1 MLKTEF
7 RRAIRIGIGL
17 RPESLLQGAHWAE
30 CAVVRQQRT
39 TNRASSFALDCRPRM
54 LLATRILLY
63 LAPMACG
70 KIARDR
76 RASREGVRCSV
87 LFGSGNHW
95 FRVIVLLSNVFKRCV
110 NSLEQRENATMF
122 AAGITGAIWASVYR

>member
-39 TNRASSFALDCRPRM
+39 TNRASSFALDCRHRM

-76 RASREGVRCSV
+76 RLVRGIALIALNPMLETQVRFETESLPTV
-87 LFGSGNHW
+87 SILEP
-95 FRVIVLLSNVFKRCV
+95 SNF
-110 NSLEQRENATMF
+110 
-122 AAGITGAIWASVYR
+122 